1 MTSNT
6 RDGGLVFDAVVVAV
20 ALGAVVPFVVLDL
33 PGLFAF
39 VAQMTAT
46 VACSAFVLR
55 LMEIV

>member
-6 RDGGLVFDAVVVAV
+6 RDGGLALDAVVVAV
-20 ALGAVVPFVVLDL
+20 ALGAVVPFVVFDL

-39 VAQMTAT
+39 IAQFTAT
-46 VACSAFVLR
+46 VACSALVLR